1 MTELSVQEDDRNS
14 PGLFEAREPGSSR
27 VARFETAEPKSAG
40 YTGAERRRRHRR
52 VTADRREE
60 MRFEPDK
67 ADRRANP
74 GRRVDDKN
82 IRYW

>member
-1 MTELSVQEDDRNS
+1 MTELSIQDDDRTRPS
-14 PGLFEAREPGSSR
+14 LFEAREPGSSSA
-27 VARFETAEPKSAG
+27 ARFETAEPKSAG
-40 YTGAERRRRHRR
+40 YTGVERRRRHRR
-52 VTADRREE
+52 VRADRREE

-74 GRRVDDKN
+74 GRRADDKN

>member
-1 MTELSVQEDDRNS
+1 MTRLSIQEDDRTG
-14 PGLFEAREPGSSR
+14 PGLFEAREPGSR
-27 VARFETAEPKSAG
+27 GAARFDTAEPKRAG

-67 ADRRANP
+67 VDRRANP
-74 GRRVDDKN
+74 GRRADDKN
-82 IRYW
+82 IKYW